1 MSTTIDNYNNLIPFV
16 NHLID
21 LGYEVEANHDNVMG
35 YGFYVELSDKRYIKI
50 SIFGDMMYVDLM
62 KHNSKY
68 SHDIVND
75 IKLKE
80 SGMINDVE
88 KVKEVVLDYLK

>member
-1 MSTTIDNYNNLIPFV
+1 
-16 NHLID
+16 
-21 LGYEVEANHDNVMG
+21 
-35 YGFYVELSDKRYIKI
+35 
-50 SIFGDMMYVDLM
+50 MMYVDLM

-68 SHDIVND
+68 YHDIVND